1 MKKRL
6 LSIAISLCMVIT
18 ALPVFAVGEA
28 EDGTANASADLAARQ
43 MEYLN
48 RGGFAANL
56 TYGGGVY
63 LSWRLLGTEPMDT
76 TFNVY
81 KNGAV
86 LVESYELTNYT
97 DPAGTADDK
106 YSVAP
111 VIGGVEGAKSEEF
124 PMLNGIRDKDW
135 KNSPYAYFDIPVQ
148 IPPLNTA
155 KSYEANDASVGDVD
169 GDGEYEIILK
179 WEPDDAKDSASG
191 GVTDRVYLDCYE
203 MDGTMLWRIDLGR
216 NIRAGQHYTQFQ
228 VFDYDGDGKA
238 EMAVKT
244 APGSIDGRG
253 NYVSDAGNTDEIRN
267 TNNEAS
273 YIGSNGHITGGPEYL
288 TIFNGESGAAMQTI
302 NYHAPVGNVRD
313 WGDSDYNR
321 SDRYLA
327 GTAYLDG
334 VHPSLIEC
342 RGYYGKSVV
351 AAYTWD
357 GKDLKQSWII
367 DSTSNSDND
376 FYGQGNHNLSVADL
390 DNDGKDEIIYGSAAL
405 DDNGKVLWS
414 AKNSSGRKL
423 GHGDAL
429 HVSDFDNDGE
439 QEVFKVLED
448 SPTWGRVFIN
458 GSDGKIIWYE
468 TTTGDD
474 GRGIMDYF
482 SKQYGVLAW
491 DSGLNTRTMSGEIV
505 NFGSYNSRNEL
516 VTVQDGQ
523 YPNFAIYWDGDL
535 CREHFSE
542 GRLSKWNDGEY
553 RVNDYNKQPAFD
565 KNGDPLINKGGLSR
579 LWSTWTSNP
588 VSTNN
593 STKAV
598 PCLQADLFGDWREEL
613 VLRHSDNTALRVFTS
628 LTPSD
633 YKFTTFMHD
642 SQYRCAIAWQNT
654 AYNQPPHQSYYI
666 GYDKKGDYVQPNIYV
681 KDLDPE
687 VVFTV
692 TDTAGNPAAGVSV
705 SIGETSKVTDK
716 DGVVSL
722 RIPAGT
728 YTYTAD
734 SENYNVVTGEITVA
748 SGQTNTKSIRLVEI
762 PDSVITVTSGGSPV
776 SGAAVTINKKTV
788 KSGADGKITIK
799 LRAGEYD
806 YTAVCRKYNTKTD
819 KLTVAESGSTD
830 LSIEL
835 EAIDYVYDSDKDTN
849 GSKFVYSGDG
859 AALSFSGGQWTFNQ
873 NSTDGGRKFGGDFDM
888 SDGGNMTFEMTYNTG
903 GVKDSSGDWKWAGR
917 AYTHHIEFLD
927 YYGKVLLGI
936 SQEYKETGAQE
947 VQYYTGTKSKTAV
960 KTGTVVGG
968 PNITARSASTWTI
981 TLNADL
987 KNKKAELRLMDEAG
1001 ENGYIIS
1008 DIPIDVTSFSRVE
1021 IGSTAS
1027 GNVTWSPRVSKVLYK
1042 SDCVNNSTPAPPPP
1056 TLAPTPTPTPIPMK
1070 GETWNFNNIDEAATY
1085 EDGAKIANEN
1095 GESLTV
1101 NYSTKNTAPSIAK
1114 RADGDNYFAIND
1126 KGAGQDGWTYT
1137 PESPIDSE
1145 LIVVEEEFK
1154 MGDADKD
1161 TVLLRLYDNKNASTS
1176 NTYTDKNDGRAF
1188 EIKTGSGNLKF
1199 SDYFSKGSSDTKGL
1213 DQDVSGFTF
1222 EKDKWYGVKVEY
1234 AKADNSV
1241 TVYTKPDGG
1250 AYTKRNT
1257 FTLGSGTT
1265 TKGEVPALAP
1275 TGFACSTRGSAA
1287 NVLGID
1293 NVYIGYAASEPDPTA
1308 TPGTVEPTETPSA
1321 SEPTETPSVTEP
1333 TETPCVTEPTETPSA
1348 SEQPGETPSASEAP
1362 KPEYAY
1368 TINSVTP
1375 SVEGETRSVNVNIT
1389 KNFDAGDDNKLFV
1402 ASYSSDEI
1410 MTAVGL
1416 DDIEA
1421 EIGETIDINIP
1432 IAYLDGDVVLAY
1444 VWNGLSEI
1452 KPLTDPYK
1460 MK

>member
-6 LSIAISLCMVIT
+6 WSIMLALCMVIT
-18 ALPVFAVGEA
+18 ALPVFAAGEA
-28 EDGTANASADLAARQ
+28 EEGPAEAAADPAARQ

-48 RGGFAANL
+48 RGGFAS
-56 TYGGGVY
+56 THPSGGVY
-63 LSWRLLGTEPMDT
+63 LSWRLLGTEPMNT
-76 TFNVY
+76 AFKIY

-106 YSVAP
+106 YAVAP
-111 VIGGVEGAKSEEF
+111 VIGGVEGTLSDVF
-124 PMLNGIRDKDW
+124 PMLEGHVDGRW
-135 KNSPYAYFDIPVQ
+135 TNSPYAYFDIPLQ
-148 IPPLNTA
+148 IPEDGVDYTYNEEDSTA
-155 KSYEANDASVGDVD
+155 KGKSGGPNDASVGDVD
-169 GDGEYEIILK
+169 GDGEYEVILK
-179 WEPDDAKDSASG
+179 WNPSNAKDSAGG
-191 GVTDRVYLDCYE
+191 GVTGNVYIDCYE
-203 MDGTMLWRIDLGR
+203 YDGTLLWRIDLGR
-216 NIRAGQHYTQFQ
+216 NIRAGAHYTQFQ

-244 APGSIDGRG
+244 APGSIDGKG

-267 TNNEAS
+267 TDNEAS

-313 WGDSDYNR
+313 WGDSNYNR
-321 SDRYLA
+321 SDRFLA

-367 DSTSNSDND
+367 DSTSSSSND

-448 SPTWGRVFIN
+448 EPTWGRVYIN
-458 GSDGKIIWYE
+458 GKDGKVLWHE
-468 TTTGDD
+468 TSTSDD
-474 GRGIMDYF
+474 GRGLMAYM
-482 SKQYGVLAW
+482 SPKYGVLAW
-491 DSGLNTRTMSGEIV
+491 DSGHNIRTLDGTVV
-505 NFGSYNSRNEL
+505 NNS
-516 VTVQDGQ
+516 VYQDNKWSL
-523 YPNFAIYWDGDL
+523 PNSPIYWDGDL
-535 CREHFSE
+535 YREHFD
-542 GRLSKWNDGEY
+542 GKRIQKWNDYDAPDADG
-553 RVNDYNKQPAFD
+553 NL
-565 KNGDPLINKGGLSR
+565 GSIGR
-579 LWSTWTSNP
+579 LWELSGINY
-588 VSTNN
+588 NN
-593 STKAV
+593 DSKKN

-613 VLRHSDNTALRVFTS
+613 ILRTVDNTALRVFTS

-654 AYNQPPHQSYYI
+654 GYNQPPHQSYYI
-666 GYDKKGDYVQPNIYV
+666 GYDKDVPDYVQPNIYV

-692 TDTAGNPAAGVSV
+692 TDEAGNPAAGVSV
-705 SIGETSKVTDK
+705 SVGGASKVTDK

-728 YTYTAD
+728 YIYTAE
-734 SENYNVVTGEITVA
+734 SENYNVASGEITVA
-748 SGQTNTKSIRLVEI
+748 DGQTNSVTVKLSEI

-776 SGAAVTINKKTV
+776 SGASVMINKKTV

-806 YTAVCRKYNTKTD
+806 YTAECRKYNTKTG
-819 KLTVAESGSTD
+819 KLTVAENGSPD

-835 EAIDYVYDSDKDTN
+835 EAIDYVYDSDKDAN
-849 GSKFVYSGDG
+849 GSKFVYSGGEG
-859 AALSFSGGQWTFNQ
+859 AALSFSGGQWTFAQ

-903 GVKDSSGDWKWAGR
+903 GVKDTSGNWNWAGR
-917 AYTHHIEFLD
+917 TYTHHIEFLD

-936 SQEYKETGAQE
+936 SQEYKESGAQE

-960 KTGTVVGG
+960 KSGTVVGG

-987 KNKKAELRLMDEAG
+987 KNKTAELRLMDEAG

-1008 DIPIDVTSFSRVE
+1008 DIPIDVTTFSRVE

-1027 GNVTWSPRVSKVLYK
+1027 GNVTWSPKVSKVLYK
-1042 SDCVNNSTPAPPPP
+1042 SDCISASTPVPP
-1056 TLAPTPTPTPIPMK
+1056 TATPEPTPTPAPIPMK
-1070 GETWNFNNIDEAATY
+1070 GETWNFNNIDEATTY

-1114 RADGDNYFAIND
+1114 RADGDNYFAIDD

-1188 EIKTGSGNLKF
+1188 EIKTGAGTLKF

-1222 EKDKWYGVKVEY
+1222 EKDKWYGIKVEY

-1241 TVYTKPDGG
+1241 TIYTKPDGG

-1257 FTLGSGTT
+1257 FTLGSGTN
-1265 TKGEVPALAP
+1265 KGDVPALAP

-1293 NVYIGYAASEPDPTA
+1293 NIYIGYASSEPEPTA
-1308 TPGTVEPTETPSA
+1308 TPDETVPTETPST
-1321 SEPTETPSVTEP
+1321 SEPPATSVPGPTQAPATEPPATLVPGPTETPA
-1333 TETPCVTEPTETPSA
+1333 A
-1348 SEQPGETPSASEAP
+1348 SEDP

-1375 SVEGETRSVNVNIT
+1375 SLEGETRSVNVNIT
-1389 KNFDAGDDNKLFV
+1389 KNLDAGEGNQLIV
-1402 ASYSSDEI
+1402 AAYNADGV
-1410 MTAVGL
+1410 MTAVKMGSVS
-1416 DDIEA
+1416 A
-1421 EIGETIDINIP
+1421 EVGETVDVNIS
-1432 IAYLDGDVVLAY
+1432 IAYGDGDIVIAY
-1444 VWNGLSEI
+1444 VWNSLSEV
-1452 KPLTDPYK
+1452 KPLADPYK
-1460 MK
+1460 LK

>member
-6 LSIAISLCMVIT
+6 LSIVLALCMVIA
-18 ALPVFAVGEA
+18 ALPVFAAGETD
-28 EDGTANASADLAARQ
+28 DGTAQAAAGPGARQ

-76 TFNVY
+76 TFKIY

-86 LVESYELTNYT
+86 LVESCELTNYT
-97 DPAGTADDK
+97 DPAGTANDK
-106 YSVAP
+106 YAVAP
-111 VIGGVEGAKSEEF
+111 VINGVEGAKSEEF
-124 PMLNGIRDKDW
+124 PMLNGNRDSSWKD
-135 KNSPYAYFDIPVQ
+135 SPYAYFDIPVQ

-155 KSYEANDASVGDVD
+155 GSYEANDASVGDVD

-267 TNNEAS
+267 TDNEAS

-367 DSTSNSDND
+367 DSTSSSSND

-458 GSDGKIIWYE
+458 GPDGKIIWHE
-468 TTTGDD
+468 TTTDDD

-491 DSGLNTRTMSGEIV
+491 DSGLNARTLSGEIV
-505 NFGSYNSRNEL
+505 NFGSYNARNEL
-516 VTVQDGQ
+516 VSVQDGQ

-553 RVNDYNKQPAFD
+553 RVNDYNKQPASD
-565 KNGDPLINKGGLSR
+565 KNGNPLINKGGLSR
-579 LWSTWTSNP
+579 IWSTWTSNP

-666 GYDKKGDYVQPNIYV
+666 GYDKELSEYVQPNIYV
-681 KDLDPE
+681 KEPDPE

-692 TDTAGNPAAGVSV
+692 TDMEGNPAEGVSV
-705 SIGETSKVTDK
+705 SVGGASKVTDK
-716 DGVVSL
+716 NGVVSL

-734 SENYNVVTGEITVA
+734 SESYNLASGEITVVA
-748 SGQTNTKSIRLVEI
+748 GQTNTQSIRLVEI
-762 PDSVITVTSGGSPV
+762 PDSVITVTSSGSPV

-799 LRAGEYD
+799 LRTGEYD
-806 YTAVCRKYNTKTD
+806 YTAVCRKYNTKTG
-819 KLTVAESGSTD
+819 KLTVAENGSPD
-830 LSIEL
+830 LKIEL
-835 EAIDYVYDSDKDTN
+835 EAIDYVYDSDKDAN
-849 GSKFVYSGDG
+849 GEKFVYSGGEG
-859 AALSFSGGQWTFNQ
+859 AALSFSGGQWTFTQ
-873 NSTDGGRKFGGDFDM
+873 DSADGGRKFGGGFDM

-903 GVKDSSGDWKWAGR
+903 GVKDASNNWSWTGR

-936 SQEYKETGAQE
+936 SQEYTEKGAQE
-947 VQYYTGTKSKTAV
+947 VQYYTGAKSKTAV
-960 KTGTVVGG
+960 KTGKVVGG

-981 TLNADL
+981 TLSADL
-987 KNKKAELRLMDEAG
+987 KNKKAELRLMDETG

-1008 DIPIDVTSFSRVE
+1008 DIPIDVTTFSRVE

-1027 GNVTWSPRVSKVLYK
+1027 GNVTWSPRVGKVLYR

-1070 GETWNFNNIDEAATY
+1070 GETWNFNNVNAGTTY
-1085 EDGAKIANEN
+1085 ENDAKITNEN
-1095 GESLTV
+1095 GKALTV
-1101 NYSTKNTAPSIAK
+1101 NYGTKNTAPSIAI
-1114 RADGDNYFAIND
+1114 RSDGDNYFAIDD
-1126 KGAGQDGWTYT
+1126 KGSGQDGWTYT

-1161 TVLLRLYDNKNASTS
+1161 TVLLRFFDANNVSMN
-1176 NTYTDKNDGRAF
+1176 NTYTDKSDGRAF
-1188 EIKTGSGNLKF
+1188 EVKTGTGNLKF

-1213 DQDVSGFTF
+1213 DQDVAGFTF
-1222 EKDKWYGVKVEY
+1222 EKDKWYGIKAEY
-1234 AKADNSV
+1234 VKADNSV
-1241 TVYTKPDGG
+1241 TIYTKPAGG

-1257 FTLGSGTT
+1257 FILGSGTK
-1265 TKGEVPALAP
+1265 KGDVPALAP
-1275 TGFACSTRGSAA
+1275 TGFGCSTRGSSA

-1293 NVYIGYAASEPDPTA
+1293 NVYVGYASSEP
-1308 TPGTVEPTETPSA
+1308 EPAATETP
-1321 SEPTETPSVTEP
+1321 TENPS
-1333 TETPCVTEPTETPSA
+1333 
-1348 SEQPGETPSASEAP
+1348 
-1362 KPEYAY
+1362 PEYAY

-1389 KNFDAGDDNKLFV
+1389 KNFDAGADNKLLV
-1402 ASYSSDEI
+1402 AAYNADGV
-1410 MTAVGL
+1410 MTAVGIG
-1416 DDIEA
+1416 DINA
-1421 EIGETIDINIP
+1421 EEGGTVDVNIP
-1432 IAYLDGDVVLAY
+1432 IAYGDGDVVFAY

-1452 KPLTDPYK
+1452 EPLTDPYK
-1460 MK
+1460 IK